1 MKQDHEGR
9 AKIMGE
15 IVKERRLLKYQVKQ
29 VYYIVNLNSERI
41 RIRTRERIWRSK
53 SSIDQI

>member
-9 AKIMGE
+9 AKIMEE
-15 IVKERRLLKYQVKQ
+15 IVKERQLLKYQVKQ

>member
-15 IVKERRLLKYQVKQ
+15 IVKERQLLKYQVKQ

>member
-15 IVKERRLLKYQVKQ
+15 IVNERQLLKYQVKQ